1 MSSGLG
7 ESHVSW
13 PGVGCVAAGAAF
25 ALAAREFERC
35 AFASSEDRR
44 TPPRA
49 RRVVRSILARASPLA
64 LAFRLTPPP
73 PPRRD
78 AARLRDLPR
87 YTDFAAL
94 DRDVRALEK
103 AAAAKSRAAG
113 NRTSTPSPSPSDAPP
128 PVSLVVA
135 LRGAA
140 VPEPGAPLVPC
151 RHARATAHRQ
161 IPADGSGSEPQ
172 APHLSAL
179 YVESTVEQHL
189 ARQIQRNGEWLR
201 ETHVVARERRE
212 CPAWAVEDR
221 DGARVNV
228 HRAAHEGDHSDAAA
242 ANDWVLTVAHDHFA
256 PADAD
261 AGRSSAG
268 NVLAHLADASAGFR
282 ILGTR
287 RRERVLPRGTE
298 LTVVGEVT
306 RAPPGPPGTR
316 RREPRKEGTKGG
328 NDAGADERDE
338 GFGLAFD
345 PSEGAG
351 ELRLRKAR
359 RGRRFGGVSG
369 GRADVFVA
377 TQRSF
382 DDHLAGLGFFGRACR
397 TLSFACFVAG
407 ACVSVVRF
415 VNAARTRRA
424 ARKFRE
430 RLAEAARAR
439 ARGEAAAAARGGG
452 IVGDAGADAAAVSG
466 AADDDVLRSSVVVG
480 EEGGSAAGLA
490 PGETCVV
497 CLFSRAEMCFRECGH
512 LVCCDVCA
520 ARVDRCPLCRR
531 KSGVMRVYR
540 AGG

>member
-1 MSSGLG
+1 MLDRFSLAPPPSR
-7 ESHVSW
+7 SPSVS
-13 PGVGCVAAGAAF
+13 
-25 ALAAREFERC
+25 
-35 AFASSEDRR
+35 
-44 TPPRA
+44 
-49 RRVVRSILARASPLA
+49 
-64 LAFRLTPPP
+64 PPP
-73 PPRRD
+73 PTPSQGRGAPPRP
-78 AARLRDLPR
+78 PR

-113 NRTSTPSPSPSDAPP
+113 NRTSTPPLPSDAPP
-128 PVSLVVA
+128 PSPRRRPPRR
-135 LRGAA
+135 RGPRARRAA
-140 VPEPGAPLVPC
+140 VSVPP
-151 RHARATAHRQ
+151 REGDGPPS
-161 IPADGSGSEPQ
+161 IPADGSGGEPR
-172 APHLSAL
+172 PRLSAL
-179 YVESTVEQHL
+179 TGVHRRATPR
-189 ARQIQRNGEWLR
+189 APDPAQRRGLR